1 MESVLSSPRRF
12 LAARLILGS
21 GLFFCSLVF
30 AAAPDTDNDGVPDKL
45 DKCPGSATMPSVS
58 PEFKYK
64 HAISKERLLPGSK
77 SWPVDEHTTVT
88 MTGSSTART
97 IVLMTARRRSPWVWQ
112 KTAVRS
118 TAILTVHRTIAINAR
133 TPPKALRPTN
143 TGALNKMPFKD
154 LALV

>member
-12 LAARLILGS
+12 IAARLILGS

-77 SWPVDEHTTVT
+77 SWPVDEH
-88 MTGSSTART
+88 GCEYDSDNDGIIDSKDYCPDD
-97 IVLMTARRRSPWVWQ
+97 SPE
-112 KTAVRS
+112 
-118 TAILTVHRTIAINAR
+118 AIAMGVAENGCPKHSDFDG
-133 TPPKALRPTN
+133 TPDYRDKCPDTPKGVATDKYGCP
-143 TGALNKMPFKD
+143 K
-154 LALV
+154 